1 MLYIYNII
9 FHKFFVNIFVIYIYT
24 YMNGKS
30 FYKLFISIY
39 YQAIMLLF
47 ISARYTQLFHYS

>member
-1 MLYIYNII
+1 
-9 FHKFFVNIFVIYIYT
+9 
-24 YMNGKS
+24 MNGKS